1 MKMKLRAIALMGC
14 LFVLASAA
22 SAQTTRPGLPAP
34 DNFLGI
40 ATFPLWEGDA
50 PGALGK
56 EQADVPTL
64 TLFRPWPASSNGT
77 AVIIAP
83 GGGYMGLAANHEGRQ
98 VADWF
103 TSRGV
108 TAFVLKYRLGQKYLY
123 PIPLTDARRAI
134 RLVRARAKEFNIVP
148 DRIGMIGFSAGGHLT
163 AAAGTMYDAGQ
174 PDAADAVERASSRP
188 DFIILGY
195 AWINAM
201 KPEHKGVLGYCGLM
215 KAAPE
220 KCRDFAQYSPDE
232 HVNAQ
237 TPPTFLYHTT
247 DDELVP
253 VEASITFYQ
262 ALRKAGVPAEMHIFA
277 KGKHGSGL
285 GLGDAALDLWPML
298 LEAWLRGRD
307 LLSPHPSIVAAAQ
320 KASAPPVPRKPGEPF
335 SASQSLGELLTNT
348 STKAVLTKYFEQG
361 LLDALPDSIRQLSLR
376 QVLQAEPD
384 KLQAIERDLVKVPI
398 PR

>member
-1 MKMKLRAIALMGC
+1 MKLRVAALLGF
-14 LFVLASAA
+14 LFVFTVAA
-22 SAQTTRPGLPAP
+22 NAQTTRTDLPAP

-40 ATFPLWEGDA
+40 ATYPLWEGDA

-64 TLFRPWPASSNGT
+64 TLFRPQPGSGNGT
-77 AVIIAP
+77 AVIVAP
-83 GGGYMGLAANHEGRQ
+83 GGGYMGLASNLEGRQ

-103 TSRGV
+103 TSRGI
-108 TAFVLKYRLGQKYLY
+108 TAFVLKYRLGQKYPY

-134 RLVRARAKEFNIVP
+134 RLVRTRAREFSIAP
-148 DRIGMIGFSAGGHLT
+148 ERIGIMGFSAGGHLA

-174 PDAADAVERASSRP
+174 ADAADTVERASSRP
-188 DFIILGY
+188 DFVILGY
-195 AWINAM
+195 AWLNAM
-201 KPEHKGVLGYCGLM
+201 KPEQKGVLGYCGLM
-215 KAAPE
+215 KATPE
-220 KCRDFAQYSPDE
+220 KCKTFEQYSPDE

-253 VEASITFYQ
+253 VDASIMFYQ
-262 ALRKAGVPAEMHIFA
+262 ALRKASVPAEMHIFA
-277 KGKHGSGL
+277 KGRHGSGL
-285 GLGDAALDLWPML
+285 GLGDAALDQWPTL
-298 LEAWLRGRD
+298 LEAWLRGRN
-307 LLSPHPSIVAAAQ
+307 LLTPHQSSVAAAQ
-320 KASAPPVPRKPGEPF
+320 KAAAPPVARKPGEPF
-335 SASQSLGELLTNT
+335 SASQSLRELLTNAD
-348 STKAVLTKYFEQG
+348 TKAVLTKYFEQG

-384 KLQAIERDLVKVPI
+384 KLQAIERDLVKVPL

>member
-1 MKMKLRAIALMGC
+1 MKLRAIALIGF

-22 SAQTTRPGLPAP
+22 SAQTARAGLPAP

-40 ATFPLWEGDA
+40 ATIPLWEGDA
-50 PGALGK
+50 PGALGN
-56 EQADVPTL
+56 EPVDVPTL
-64 TLFRPWPASSNGT
+64 TLFRPQPGSGNGT

-83 GGGYMGLAANHEGRQ
+83 GGGYMGLASNLEGRQ

-108 TAFVLKYRLGQKYLY
+108 TAFILKYRLGQKYLY

-134 RLVRARAKEFNIVP
+134 RLVRTRAKEFGIVP
-148 DRIGMIGFSAGGHLT
+148 DRIGMIGFSAGGHL
-163 AAAGTMYDAGQ
+163 AATAGTMYDAGQ

-188 DFIILGY
+188 DFVILGY
-195 AWINAM
+195 AWLNAM
-201 KPEHKGVLGYCGLM
+201 KLDQKGVLNYCGLL
-215 KAAPE
+215 KADPE
-220 KCRDFAQYSPDE
+220 KCKTFAQYSPDD
-232 HVNAQ
+232 HIGAQ

-253 VEASITFYQ
+253 VDASITFYQ
-262 ALRKAGVPAEMHIFA
+262 ALRKADVPAEMHIFA

-285 GLGDAALDLWPML
+285 GLGDAALDLWPTL
-298 LEAWLRGRD
+298 LEAWLRGRG
-307 LLSPHPSIVAAAQ
+307 LLTTAPAIVAAAQ
-320 KASAPPVPRKPGEPF
+320 KAAVPPVPRKPGEPF
-335 SASQSLGELLTNT
+335 SASQSLGELLTNPN
-348 STKAVLTKYFEQG
+348 TKAVLVKYFEPG
-361 LLDALPDSIRQLSLR
+361 VLDALPDAIRQLSLR
-376 QVLQAEPD
+376 QVVQSEPD